1 MEDYI
6 KLKGFCTAKK
16 IINKLNRQPMEWKK
30 IFTSHVSDEGL
41 TFKIYKELIQLNI
54 KRKTIIIINSKRK

>member
-1 MEDYI
+1 
-6 KLKGFCTAKK
+6 
-16 IINKLNRQPMEWKK
+16 MEWKK